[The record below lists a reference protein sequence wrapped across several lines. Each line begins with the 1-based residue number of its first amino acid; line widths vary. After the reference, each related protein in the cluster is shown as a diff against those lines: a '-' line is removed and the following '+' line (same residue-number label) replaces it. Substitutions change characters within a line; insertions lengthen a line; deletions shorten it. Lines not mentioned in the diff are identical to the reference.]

1 MGGSIAVF
9 ANPAI
14 EKVAGAASAD
24 VDAIILRQAE
34 IEDFGAAVIEWN
46 SLTPSDLGQL
56 LLTEGLAS
64 PLHIHGRAQ
73 TSFGKIPVLR

>member
-1 MGGSIAVF
+1 MGGSVAGIA
-9 ANPAI
+9 NSAI

-24 VDAIILRQAE
+24 VDAIVLCQAE

-56 LLTEGLAS
+56 LLTEGLGHRYIFMDGHKRVTEES
-64 PLHIHGRAQ
+64 Q
-73 TSFGKIPVLR
+73 S